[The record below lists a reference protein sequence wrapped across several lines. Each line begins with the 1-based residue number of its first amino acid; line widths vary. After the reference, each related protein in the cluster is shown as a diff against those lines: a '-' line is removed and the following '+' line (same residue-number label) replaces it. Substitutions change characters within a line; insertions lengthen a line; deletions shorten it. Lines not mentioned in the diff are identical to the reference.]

1 MPAVDVHLRT
11 DKITRLD
18 RRDFVSHAFD
28 VSTKLM
34 SERQRRLDAPL
45 RPTVPSVNM
54 QVRPANGSGLHA
66 DQHVGRTNRRHRDRV
81 HLQAPRGLHLPQR
94 FHSCCHLL
102 EPSFDTQAFDANTPP
117 LFRLWRGGML
127 RTDAYPHFNVIRD
140 GRSDH
145 GAVATH
151 LGRRDTVIL
160 ELSLVGFL
168 SPLAR
173 KFDTY
178 P

>member
-1 MPAVDVHLRT
+1 M
-11 DKITRLD
+11 
-18 RRDFVSHAFD
+18 
-28 VSTKLM
+28 
-34 SERQRRLDAPL
+34 
-45 RPTVPSVNM
+45 
-54 QVRPANGSGLHA
+54 
-66 DQHVGRTNRRHRDRV
+66 
-81 HLQAPRGLHLPQR
+81 
-94 FHSCCHLL
+94 C
-102 EPSFDTQAFDANTPP
+102 
-117 LFRLWRGGML
+117 L

-145 GAVATH
+145 GTVATH
-151 LGRRDTVIL
+151 LERCDTVIL

>member
-1 MPAVDVHLRT
+1 
-11 DKITRLD
+11 
-18 RRDFVSHAFD
+18 
-28 VSTKLM
+28 
-34 SERQRRLDAPL
+34 
-45 RPTVPSVNM
+45 M
-54 QVRPANGSGLHA
+54 QV
-66 DQHVGRTNRRHRDRV
+66 
-81 HLQAPRGLHLPQR
+81 QR
-94 FHSCCHLL
+94 
-102 EPSFDTQAFDANTPP
+102 
-117 LFRLWRGGML
+117 WRS

-145 GAVATH
+145 GTVATH

>member
-1 MPAVDVHLRT
+1 MRGRSRHRQVRAEMALRHQEDHPKEQCRQTDTPCFATHVPDKTKLRT
-11 DKITRLD
+11 DWL
-18 RRDFVSHAFD
+18 
-28 VSTKLM
+28 
-34 SERQRRLDAPL
+34 Q
-45 RPTVPSVNM
+45 
-54 QVRPANGSGLHA
+54 G
-66 DQHVGRTNRRHRDRV
+66 
-81 HLQAPRGLHLPQR
+81 QAP
-94 FHSCCHLL
+94 C
-102 EPSFDTQAFDANTPP
+102 PSA
-117 LFRLWRGGML
+117 

-145 GAVATH
+145 GTVATH

-178 P
+178 PLGSDAWVGLRRTRIPYSPRA